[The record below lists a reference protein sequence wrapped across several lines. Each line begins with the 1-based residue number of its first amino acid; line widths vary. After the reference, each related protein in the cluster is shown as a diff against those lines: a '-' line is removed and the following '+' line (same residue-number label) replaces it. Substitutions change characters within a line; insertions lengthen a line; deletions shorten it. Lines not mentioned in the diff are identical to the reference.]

1 MLFKLCFLL
10 PLFVLITNSKYWEWL
25 YKVSK
30 YFKLDLWPHVYISH
44 QSFFQVDPKICY
56 FYHTL
61 NFKVCVKR
69 RKTTKWTYT
78 KYNAIPLKVN
88 VAQGVSCL
96 GLSLGSLSASCL
108 LLSSSLVVVVQTI
121 QQMAMKTKK
130 LYRQIRDIKKIEKKQ
145 DLSVYHAE
153 FSETNKSFARA
164 VNFPINFVT
173 SHWLCWT
180 RQSPKWSLFE
190 LKDLTPALN
199 VFSGRGWTEVLHKG
213 SLCDK
218 SSHQVNLLKCRADNE
233 HSKVYLN
240 NFVSLILHWL

>member
-1 MLFKLCFLL
+1 MTSDLTFTFHISLSFK
-10 PLFVLITNSKYWEWL
+10 VT
-25 YKVSK
+25 
-30 YFKLDLWPHVYISH
+30 
-44 QSFFQVDPKICY
+44 PKSVI
-56 FYHTL
+56 FTHTL

-88 VAQGVSCL
+88 VAQGLSCL

-153 FSETNKSFARA
+153 FSETNKSFAHSRA